1 MLLKDNRGFAL
12 FLIVLV
18 ISLSGS
24 IISYSQI
31 LVIGLKAG
39 ATISK
44 SYFSNKSDAD
54 EFTNLWK
61 PGYLGAVV
69 VGIPLKKNFSLQVE
83 TGFSQRGRKI
93 EFNEGAW
100 LNNASYQFIDGGL
113 LLRKSFPIKSSRNLN
128 RSWFISAGPK
138 TSYWLSGNGKL
149 TADDQSYDYHVKFE
163 MEPENPITPDDN
175 TTMYLSPVNRWL
187 WGLDLGIGIDA
198 PTEALQKFIV
208 ELRFTSGQTC
218 YGEKDSAHYPVPG
231 FSDNLLSR
239 EKMISL
245 SVYYV
250 LNRETKGG
258 KKVKSTNKEVK
269 KSKPRK
275 KFDSMIH

>member
-1 MLLKDNRGFAL
+1 MQRKDNRGFAL

-24 IISYSQI
+24 TLSYSQ
-31 LVIGLKAG
+31 VVGLKAG

-44 SYFSNKSDAD
+44 SYFFNKADAEELTD
-54 EFTNLWK
+54 LLK
-61 PGYLGAVV
+61 PGYFGAVV

-93 EFNEGAW
+93 EFNDGTW
-100 LNNASYQFIDGGL
+100 LNNASYQFLDGGL
-113 LLRKSFPIKSSRNLN
+113 LLRKSFPIKSNRNLN
-128 RSWFISAGPK
+128 SSWFISAGAK
-138 TSYWLSGNGKL
+138 VSYWLSGKG
-149 TADDQSYDYHVKFE
+149 TISADDQSYDYQVKFE
-163 MEPENPITPDDN
+163 TKPENSVFPEYN
-175 TTMYLSPVNRWL
+175 TMYLSPVNRWL
-187 WGLDLGIGIDA
+187 WGLDIGIGINA
-198 PTEALQKFIV
+198 PTIALQNFIV

-218 YGEKDSAHYPVPG
+218 YGEKDSAQYPAPG
-231 FSDNLLSR
+231 FSDNLLSS

-245 SVYYV
+245 SIQYV

-258 KKVKSTNKEVK
+258 KKGKSTNKEVT

>member
-1 MLLKDNRGFAL
+1 MLLKDNRGFVL

-24 IISYSQI
+24 TISYSQK
-31 LVIGLKAG
+31 LVFGLKAG

-54 EFTNLWK
+54 EFTNLLK
-61 PGYLGAVV
+61 PGFLGAAV
-69 VGIPLKKNFSLQVE
+69 VGIPFKKNFSLQVE

-93 EFNEGAW
+93 EFNEGTW
-100 LNNASYQFIDGGL
+100 LNNASYQFIDGAL

-138 TSYWLSGNGKL
+138 TSYWLSGNGTI

-163 MEPENPITPDDN
+163 MEPENPVTPDDN
-175 TTMYLSPVNRWL
+175 TMYLSPANRSL

-198 PTEALQKFIV
+198 PMEALQKFIV

-218 YGEKDSAHYPVPG
+218 YGDKDSAHYPVPG

-245 SVYYV
+245 SVLYV

-258 KKVKSTNKEVK
+258 KKGKSTNKDVK

-275 KFDSMIH
+275 NIDSMIH

>member
-1 MLLKDNRGFAL
+1 MCRKDNHGFVL

-24 IISYSQI
+24 TLSYSQK
-31 LVIGLKAG
+31 LVIGFKAG

-44 SYFSNKSDAD
+44 SYFSNKADAEELTD
-54 EFTNLWK
+54 LLK
-61 PGYLGAVV
+61 PGYLGAAV

-93 EFNEGAW
+93 EFNDGTW
-100 LNNASYQFIDGGL
+100 LNNASYQFLDGGL

-128 RSWFISAGPK
+128 SSWFISAGAK
-138 TSYWLSGNGKL
+138 ASYWLSGKG
-149 TADDQSYDYHVKFE
+149 TISAVDQSYDYKVKFE
-163 MEPENPITPDDN
+163 MEPENPVSPEYN
-175 TTMYLSPVNRWL
+175 TMYLAPVNRWL
-187 WGLDLGIGIDA
+187 GGLDFGIGIDA
-198 PTEALQKFIV
+198 PTMALQKFIV
-208 ELRFTSGQTC
+208 ELRFSSGQTC
-218 YGEKDSAHYPVPG
+218 YGEKDSAHYPAPG

-258 KKVKSTNKEVK
+258 KKGKSTNKEVK